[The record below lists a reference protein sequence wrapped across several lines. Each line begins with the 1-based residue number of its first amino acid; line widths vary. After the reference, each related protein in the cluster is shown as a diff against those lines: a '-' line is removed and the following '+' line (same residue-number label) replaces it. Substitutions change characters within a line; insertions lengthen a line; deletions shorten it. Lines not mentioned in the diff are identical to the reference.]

1 MKVICPKCQREIPPA
16 DVNVA
21 ADVAFCRPC
30 NEALQLSDLV
40 EDGEEASGAA
50 PPPEMLAPPRGA
62 WFEKGLDGFTVGA
75 TTRSC
80 VALFLVPFACV
91 WAGGSLGG
99 IYGTQITKGQF
110 DLVLSLFGIP
120 FLLGS
125 VVLIGFTLMTV
136 AGKLTVTVR
145 RGEGV
150 VFVGV
155 GPFGWRKRFNP
166 SEVRRVREEVRRG
179 SKGSTT
185 RSIVLEGAERI
196 ELGSMLSEER
206 QRFMLHVLRYLL
218 TPDGPRRGDGSSA

>member
-1 MKVICPKCQREIPPA
+1 MRVFCPKCQREIASA

-30 NEALQLSDLV
+30 NEAFELSDLV
-40 EDGEEASGAA
+40 DDDEQASDAA
-50 PPPEMLAPPRGA
+50 PPTEMLVPPRGA
-62 WFEKGLDGFTVGA
+62 WFEKDLDGFTVGA

-80 VALFLVPFACV
+80 MAFFLVPFTCV

-99 IYGTQITKGQF
+99 IYGSQIAKGQF
-110 DLVLSLFGIP
+110 EPVLCLFGIP

-125 VVLIGFTLMTV
+125 LFLCAFTLMTV

-155 GPFGWRKRFNP
+155 GPLGWRKRFNP
-166 SEVRRVREEVRRG
+166 SEVRRVHEEVRRG
-179 SKGSTT
+179 SKGSTS
-185 RSIVLEGAERI
+185 RNIVLEGAERV

-206 QRFMLHVLRYLL
+206 QRFVLQVLRYLL
-218 TPDGPRRGDGSSA
+218 TPAASQREGGKVP

>member
-1 MKVICPKCQREIPPA
+1 MRVFCPKCQREIA
-16 DVNVA
+16 SAAVNVA

-30 NEALQLSDLV
+30 NEAFELSELV
-40 EDGEEASGAA
+40 DDVEQASEAA
-50 PPPEMLAPPRGA
+50 PPPEMLVPPRGA
-62 WFEKGLDGFTVGA
+62 WFDKDLEGFTVGA

-80 VALFLVPFACV
+80 AALFLVPFTCV

-99 IYGTQITKGQF
+99 IYGSQIAKGQF
-110 DLVLSLFGIP
+110 EPLLCLFGIP

-125 VVLIGFTLMTV
+125 LLLCAFTLMTV

-155 GPFGWRKRFNP
+155 GPLGWRKRFNP

-185 RSIVLEGAERI
+185 RSIVLEGTERI

-206 QRFMLHVLRYLL
+206 QRFVLQVLRYLL
-218 TPDGPRRGDGSSA
+218 TPGGRGNEGGGPA

>member
-1 MKVICPKCQREIPPA
+1 MRVFCPKCQREIAPA

-30 NEALQLSDLV
+30 NEAFELSKLV
-40 EDGEEASGAA
+40 DDGEEASDAA
-50 PPPEMLAPPRGA
+50 PPLEMLVPPRGA
-62 WFEKGLDGFTVGA
+62 WFEKDLDGFTVGA

-80 VALFLVPFACV
+80 VALFLVPFTCV

-99 IYGTQITKGQF
+99 IYGSQIAKGQF
-110 DLVLSLFGIP
+110 EPVMCLFGIP

-125 VVLIGFTLMTV
+125 VLLGAFTLMTV

-150 VFVGV
+150 AFVGV
-155 GPFGWRKRFNP
+155 GQFGWRKRFNP

-185 RSIVLEGAERI
+185 RSIVLEGTERI
-196 ELGSMLSEER
+196 ELGSMLSEGR
-206 QRFMLHVLRYLL
+206 QRFVVQVLRYLL
-218 TPDGPRRGDGSSA
+218 TPGGRGDGSSA